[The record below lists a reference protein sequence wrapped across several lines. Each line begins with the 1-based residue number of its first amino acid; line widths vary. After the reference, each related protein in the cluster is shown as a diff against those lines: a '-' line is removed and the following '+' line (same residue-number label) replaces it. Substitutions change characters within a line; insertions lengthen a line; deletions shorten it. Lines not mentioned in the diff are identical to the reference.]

1 VYQTVEWLEREML
14 HEEGGFYAA
23 LDADSE
29 GVEGKF
35 YTWTQPEFEAIAG
48 DQKQFIKDYYNISD
62 SGNWEHG
69 RNILF
74 VTAPLEA
81 VAKRHQLPMAQAKQ
95 AVAAFNE
102 RAMRV
107 RTSRIRPGLD
117 DKILTGWNG
126 LLIKG
131 LADAAIVFKE
141 DKFRKLATKC
151 ASFIKH
157 KAWSS
162 DVLHR
167 TYKNGEAKLYG
178 YLEDYA
184 AVIDGFVRLYE
195 ASFDREWLQ
204 FAYLLSE
211 QVMNEFFDQEERLF
225 YYTSSKGE
233 KLIARKKEVFD
244 NVIPSTNSMMAHNLH
259 KLGLYFENNDY
270 LTLAEEMTARLKA
283 LILTEPDYL
292 TNWAMM
298 AGQLAKPTAEIAIV
312 GPGAGKLASELQQ
325 TYLPNKVV
333 AVSEAETDALPMLNG
348 KKAVNEK
355 ATIYVCYNRAC
366 QRPVGTIKEAL
377 SLIV

>member
-1 VYQTVEWLEREML
+1 
-14 HEEGGFYAA
+14 
-23 LDADSE
+23 
-29 GVEGKF
+29 
-35 YTWTQPEFEAIAG
+35 
-48 DQKQFIKDYYNISD
+48 
-62 SGNWEHG
+62 
-69 RNILF
+69 
-74 VTAPLEA
+74 
-81 VAKRHQLPMAQAKQ
+81 MAQAKQ
-95 AVAAFNE
+95 ALAAFNE
-102 RAMRV
+102 RAMQA

-141 DKFRKLATKC
+141 ERFSKLATNC
-151 ASFIKH
+151 ASFIKS
-157 KAWSS
+157 KAWNNG
-162 DVLHR
+162 VLHR
-167 TYKNGEAKLYG
+167 TYKNGQTRLYG

-184 AVIDGFVRLYE
+184 ATIDGLIKLYE
-195 ASFDREWLQ
+195 ASFNREWLD
-204 FAYLLSE
+204 FGYLLSE

-270 LTLAEEMTARLKA
+270 LTLAEEMTARLKS

-312 GPGAGKLASELQQ
+312 GPGAFELAAALKQ

-333 AVSEAETDALPMLNG
+333 AASETETDALPMLAG
-348 KKAVNEK
+348 KKVVNEK
-355 ATIYVCYNRAC
+355 TTIYVCYNRAC

-377 SLIV
+377 SLVV